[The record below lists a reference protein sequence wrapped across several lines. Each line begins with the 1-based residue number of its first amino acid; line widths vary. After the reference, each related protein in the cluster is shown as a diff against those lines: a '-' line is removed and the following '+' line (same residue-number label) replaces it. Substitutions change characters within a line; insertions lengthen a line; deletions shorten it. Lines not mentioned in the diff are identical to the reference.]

1 MSQLA
6 RESILLIGSRRF
18 EPWFEIW
25 GEALRRAGHKPWQ
38 LPNPEDG
45 YVRERD
51 ENEKKRAQGVLSWQ
65 LQQVNTVLLINPFG
79 YIGDSTREILRIFTL
94 DYAENSRV
102 RCLEHW
108 GAGSKGIASSNLT
121 ASYLQIP
128 PTYSTPI
135 STLSYANPY
144 TGNLLGEQTLA
155 RERIVQMIRH
165 FEGSWSTPG

>member
-1 MSQLA
+1 MPKLA
-6 RESILLIGSRRF
+6 HESILLIGSRRF
-18 EPWFEIW
+18 GPWFEVW

-51 ENEKKRAQGVLSWQ
+51 ENEKKRAKGVLSWQ
-65 LQQVNTVLLINPFG
+65 LQQVNTILLINPFS

-94 DYAENSRV
+94 DYAESSRV
-102 RCLEHW
+102 RCLEHC
-108 GAGSKGIASSNLT
+108 GAGSTGFASTTTPSHLK
-121 ASYLQIP
+121 IP

-135 STLSYANPY
+135 STLSYASPY

-165 FEGSWSTPG
+165 FEASWSTPF